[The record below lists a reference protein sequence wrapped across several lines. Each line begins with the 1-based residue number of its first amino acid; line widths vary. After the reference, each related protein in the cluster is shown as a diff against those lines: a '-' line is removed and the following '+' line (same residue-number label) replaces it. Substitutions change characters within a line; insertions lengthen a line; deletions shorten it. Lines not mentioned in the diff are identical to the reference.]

1 MRVRRF
7 LCLLLGVW
15 LGASLWMAVSAT
27 QSFRTVNAILNSPPK
42 PVTGVI
48 EAIGPDTV
56 RQVLRYQAGET
67 NRRLF
72 DMWGLSQFVIALG
85 VFLLVLF
92 ATSAGRVA
100 VFTTLA
106 LLIWVSIMHW
116 LVAPRIAITSQMLEF
131 VPPDQMAAER
141 ATMATLH
148 RFYSIMELMK
158 LGLIAVIAGL
168 FLLEPKRRI
177 RSETR
182 S

>member
-1 MRVRRF
+1 
-7 LCLLLGVW
+7 
-15 LGASLWMAVSAT
+15 MAVSAT
-27 QSFRTVNAILNSPPK
+27 QSFRTVNAITSSPPK
-42 PVTGVI
+42 PAGGVI
-48 EAIGPDTV
+48 ETIGPDMF
-56 RQVLRYQAGET
+56 RQMLRYQAGET

-72 DMWGLSQFVIALG
+72 EIWGLTQFAIALG

-92 ATSAGRVA
+92 ATSSGRVP
-100 VFTTLA
+100 VFTALA

-116 LVAPRIAITSQMLEF
+116 LVAPRIAIASQMLEF

-148 RFYSIMELMK
+148 RFYSIMELIK

-168 FLLEPKRRI
+168 FLLEPKRRV
-177 RSETR
+177 RSEAR